1 MQNVKSKLGR
11 FNFNVVYQPGTTT
24 TADYGSRH
32 LPPARLY
39 SARERSEL
47 GIEEEQED
55 VEIIANRGEEVIDA
69 VTISIY
75 RQNVFEGKTFVLLLE
90 DIKRG
95 QLRVELVQS
104 ACKECS
110 PNLVP
115 NLG

>member
-1 MQNVKSKLGR
+1 M
-11 FNFNVVYQPGTTT
+11 VYQPGTTT

-55 VEIIANRGEEVIDA
+55 VEIIANRVEEVIDA